1 MRVQVE
7 MSWVHLRV
15 EVVGWKEGAGRW
27 GRGVKDSSNLGATL
41 LSLQSREK
49 VSLEMMMK
57 GIP

>member
-1 MRVQVE
+1 